1 MADDSSRRCPSGAT
15 PIAPYELILEPH
27 VLVAQNGVPDTIARW
42 QALADSFLTDQACA
56 FHRNV
61 EISSRYAWIYKALP
75 RCLKWAGMA
84 AIASHHVRLS
94 GDVPMTSSG
103 SVTSSSLSTSS
114 APSCSPISIT
124 SRVHSRVWSRL
135 APQRTSRCVGVRA
148 SWRTSRRSTS
158 TRSPEECRTSFARA
172 RGRESLA
179 TTTAGAGSRQ
189 ALCPTSAGSTQTC
202 AVSTP
207 ACCASSTTHAATQ
220 RPRAY
225 YQQSRHKARLTP
237 SGSALSTDTGMR
249 PPCPQCRPMRTNL
262 ADFTM
267 VPASAC
273 RSCSETSIDLE
284 LAPGGHTRHRPCCG
298 RRQWRSVGG
307 HGEPR
312 PGSRG
317 SLVVRGLRRR
327 LWSNRPSVARSW
339 TRSAVRT
346 RQLGLP
352 AWPSPGA
359 TRIPSSPGRPR
370 TTLRSSP
377 STPP

>member
-1 MADDSSRRCPSGAT
+1 MADDSSRRCPSVAT
-15 PIAPYELILEPH
+15 PIATYELIPEPH

-42 QALADSFLTDQACA
+42 QALADSLLTDQACA

-84 AIASHHVRLS
+84 AIASHHVRLALFPLRLDADRTGYVDIPHSLGRRRLLLADVDTIRATNNAIFNDIFWVHLAYVTAEDGIQRLRTLLHGQPEYAPVLAGFETIDRGRRVLEDVRRRHRS
-94 GDVPMTSSG
+94 GDMPMTSSG
-103 SVTSSSLSTSS
+103 SATSSSLSTSS

-135 APQRTSRCVGVRA
+135 APQRTSRCVGVGA

-249 PPCPQCRPMRTNL
+249 PPCPQCRR
-262 ADFTM
+262 
-267 VPASAC
+267 
-273 RSCSETSIDLE
+273 
-284 LAPGGHTRHRPCCG
+284 
-298 RRQWRSVGG
+298 
-307 HGEPR
+307 
-312 PGSRG
+312 
-317 SLVVRGLRRR
+317 
-327 LWSNRPSVARSW
+327 
-339 TRSAVRT
+339 
-346 RQLGLP
+346 
-352 AWPSPGA
+352 
-359 TRIPSSPGRPR
+359 
-370 TTLRSSP
+370 
-377 STPP
+377 